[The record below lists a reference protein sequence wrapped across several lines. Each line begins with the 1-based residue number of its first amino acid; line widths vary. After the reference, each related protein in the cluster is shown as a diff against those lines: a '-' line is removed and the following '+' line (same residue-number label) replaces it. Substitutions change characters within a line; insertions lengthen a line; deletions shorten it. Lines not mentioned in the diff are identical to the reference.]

1 MDVAHLD
8 DNKGRIITSLK
19 KNNLCMR
26 RRGQQTVDHIKI
38 LLCHVYD
45 SVRDMSIKKFV
56 KIESFVDSKL
66 NYERKK
72 VSCVPGIVPGTHR
85 TPKGA

>member
-1 MDVAHLD
+1 
-8 DNKGRIITSLK
+8 
-19 KNNLCMR
+19 MR

-45 SVRDMSIKKFV
+45 SIRDKSIKKFV

-72 VSCVPGIVPGTHR
+72 VSCVPGIAHIELQRVHDEIGLNTF
-85 TPKGA
+85 T